1 MLDALQETE
10 NWVAL
15 GFLLFLGLLAYLGVH
30 RKLIA
35 SLDQRQGRIKAELDE
50 ARRLRE
56 EAQALLAEFE
66 RKGREAEGEA
76 AAIIAGAKAE
86 AERLAAEAKT
96 RMEDFVARRT
106 KMAEAKITQAEA
118 QALADVRSAAADA
131 AVAAAEKSSPPQPRA
146 RSPKTCWRRA
156 SRTSEKNSTESS
168 AATTLSCKICGL
180 AAISVHKTFHNAAT
194 VFAYRGRSLS
204 SLSIT

>member
-1 MLDALQETE
+1 MLEPLQETE

-15 GFLLFLGLLAYLGVH
+15 AFLLFLGLLAYLGVH
-30 RKLIA
+30 RKLTD
-35 SLDQRQGRIKAELDE
+35 SLDGRQARIKGELDE

-56 EAQALLAEFE
+56 EAQALLAEFQ

-118 QALADVRSAAADA
+118 QALADVRA
-131 AVAAAEKSSPPQPRA
+131 AAAEA
-146 RSPKTCWRRA
+146 AVTAA
-156 SRTSEKNSTESS
+156 SRILSQSVKGEIADDLLAKGITEVREKLN
-168 AATTLSCKICGL
+168 
-180 AAISVHKTFHNAAT
+180 
-194 VFAYRGRSLS
+194 
-204 SLSIT
+204 

>member
-15 GFLLFLGLLAYLGVH
+15 AFLLFLGLLAYLGVH
-30 RKLIA
+30 RKLTET
-35 SLDQRQGRIKAELDE
+35 LDQRQSRIKGELDE

-56 EAQALLAEFE
+56 EAQTLLAEFE

-76 AAIIAGAKAE
+76 AAIIAGAKSE
-86 AERLAAEAKT
+86 AERMATEAKT

-106 KMAEAKITQAEA
+106 KMAEAKIAQAEA

-131 AVAAAEKSSPPQPRA
+131 AVAAAEK
-146 RSPKTCWRRA
+146 
-156 SRTSEKNSTESS
+156 
-168 AATTLSCKICGL
+168 IL
-180 AAISVHKTFHNAAT
+180 AAAAKGK
-194 VFAYRGRSLS
+194 VAENLLAQGIEDVRKKFN
-204 SLSIT
+204 

>member
-1 MLDALQETE
+1 MLEALQETE

-15 GFLLFLGLLAYLGVH
+15 AFLLFLGLLAYLGVH
-30 RKLIA
+30 RKLMD
-35 SLDQRQGRIKAELDE
+35 SLDQRQARIKAELEE

-76 AAIIAGAKAE
+76 AAIIASAKVE

-96 RMEDFVARRT
+96 RMEEFVARRT

-118 QALADVRSAAADA
+118 QALADVRSAAAR
-131 AVAAAEKSSPPQPRA
+131 KFSPPRPRA
-146 RSPKTCWRRA
+146 RSPKIFWRAA
-156 SRTSEKNSTESS
+156 SRTSAKNSTETPAALNAVVQNS
-168 AATTLSCKICGL
+168 AFDRDFCA
-180 AAISVHKTFHNAAT
+180 
-194 VFAYRGRSLS
+194 
-204 SLSIT
+204 